1 MDKHILSEEF
11 LRMQK
16 LAGII
21 TENNIYE
28 EQEPDFSDL
37 SKIDDLI
44 GDELEKA
51 EEEQPVTEIIGLTTA
66 AFVLAIPGIVNGVA
80 KIIKAIKDKAPPR
93 FNLSKPEDDKS
104 HLDYIIKFIDKI
116 DGYLDGPFKLM
127 LNPFIKDSTKRDKV
141 AKFLKAITLMIMS
154 LGTDITKSPDLMAIG
169 KELTP
174 DWVDI
179 VTSPNIATLITKAK
193 TIIPKIL
200 T

>member
-1 MDKHILSEEF
+1 MSKQMLNEEF
-11 LRMQK
+11 RRMQK
-16 LAGII
+16 LAGIVA
-21 TENNIYE
+21 ENNIYE

-51 EEEQPVTEIIGLTTA
+51 EKEQPVTEIVGLTTA
-66 AFVLAIPGIVNGVA
+66 AFVLAIPGIARNIA

-93 FNLSKPEDDKS
+93 FNLSKPEDNKS
-104 HLDYIIKFIDKI
+104 HLDYIIKFTDKI

-141 AKFLKAITLMIMS
+141 AKFLKAITLIVMS
-154 LGTDITKSPDLMAIG
+154 FGIDITKSPDIMAMG

-174 DWVDI
+174 DWMDI
-179 VTSPNIATLITKAK
+179 VTSPNIDQLIIKAK
-193 TIIPKIL
+193 IIIEKL
-200 T
+200 LK

>member
-44 GDELEKA
+44 GNELEKA
-51 EEEQPVTEIIGLTTA
+51 EKEQPVTEIVGLTTA

-104 HLDYIIKFIDKI
+104 HLNYIIKFTDKI

>member
-1 MDKHILSEEF
+1 MNKHILSKEF

-21 TENNIYE
+21 TENNIHE

-44 GDELEKA
+44 GDELEKT
-51 EEEQPVTEIIGLTTA
+51 EEQPVNEIVGLTTA
-66 AFVLAIPGIVNGVA
+66 AFVLAIPGIINGVA

-104 HLDYIIKFIDKI
+104 HLAYIIKFTDKI
-116 DGYLDGPFKLM
+116 DDYLDSPFKLM
-127 LNPFIKDSTKRDKV
+127 LTPFIKDSTKRDKV

-174 DWVDI
+174 FWTDI
-179 VTSPNIATLITKAK
+179 VTSPNIATLITKTK
-193 TIIPKIL
+193 TIIPKLL

>member
-1 MDKHILSEEF
+1 MPKQILNEEF
-11 LRMQK
+11 RRMQK
-16 LAGII
+16 LAGIVA
-21 TENNIYE
+21 ENNIYE

-51 EEEQPVTEIIGLTTA
+51 EKEQPVTEIVGLTTA
-66 AFVLAIPGIVNGVA
+66 AFVLAIPGIAHNIA

-93 FNLSKPEDDKS
+93 FNLSKPEDNKS
-104 HLDYIIKFIDKI
+104 HLDYIIKFTGKI

-154 LGTDITKSPDLMAIG
+154 FGIDITKSPDIMAMG

-174 DWVDI
+174 DWMDI
-179 VTSPNIATLITKAK
+179 VTSPNIDQLIIKAK
-193 TIIPKIL
+193 IIIEKL
-200 T
+200 LK

>member
-1 MDKHILSEEF
+1 MNKHILSEEF

-21 TENNIYE
+21 TENNIHE

-66 AFVLAIPGIVNGVA
+66 AFVLAIPGIVNGIA

-93 FNLSKPEDDKS
+93 FNLSKPGDDKS
-104 HLDYIIKFIDKI
+104 HLAYIIKFTDKI

-154 LGTDITKSPDLMAIG
+154 LGTDITKSSDLMAIG

-174 DWVDI
+174 DWINI
-179 VTSPNIATLITKAK
+179 VTSPNIATLITNAK